1 MNISP
6 TLEDELALEYEY
18 KFMAMEKTQE
28 FLDSRLESTQA
39 HETGVGNGIIDYLFT
54 TFKENVMHWGEDTIT
69 PKRGVKPNYAD
80 VLKWLTTLMPLEDT
94 VNKMCLMALS
104 STLSNTLNA
113 WSNTNAPR
121 STVSYVSSLIAKS
134 LRDESRLQ
142 EFINY
147 LEDHKDDEE
156 YRKAER
162 RLESGIKYRKS
173 DYYRRYFAIQF
184 MNKSNWTGTTFA
196 EDLWGQLA
204 TYLVSLLIDSS
215 DFFDRQMVFVKTKEM
230 EAIVPSEKLIAT
242 WEKNSSNMVMH
253 AFAVCPMI
261 VPP

>member
-28 FLDSRLESTQA
+28 FLDSRLASTQA

-54 TFKENVMHWGEDTIT
+54 TFKENVMNWVEDTIT
-69 PKRGVKPNYAD
+69 PKRGVKPNYAN
-80 VLKWLTTLMPLEDT
+80 VLKWITTLMPLEDT

-104 STLSNTLNA
+104 YTLSNALTALKDA
-113 WSNTNAPR
+113 NTPR
-121 STVSYVSSLIAKS
+121 STVSYVSSLIAKG

-196 EDLWGQLA
+196 EDLWG
-204 TYLVSLLIDSS
+204 S
-215 DFFDRQMVFVKTKEM
+215 
-230 EAIVPSEKLIAT
+230 
-242 WEKNSSNMVMH
+242 
-253 AFAVCPMI
+253 
-261 VPP
+261 